1 MEKFKGCDLQG
12 TGLRGT
18 PKVLSLGALSSSHS
32 EDWRKKKKKIP
43 SASYRGKGKSSQLN
57 VCLFSSPRPRFP
69 ILTLIGLGVGW
80 GELLSSTC
88 EGHGER
94 TQTHKKNKMKS

>member
-32 EDWRKKKKKIP
+32 EDWRKKKK
-43 SASYRGKGKSSQLN
+43 
-57 VCLFSSPRPRFP
+57 SPLL
-69 ILTLIGLGVGW
+69 LT
-80 GELLSSTC
+80 
-88 EGHGER
+88 EGRE
-94 TQTHKKNKMKS
+94 KAAN

>member
-32 EDWRKKKKKIP
+32 EDWREKKKNPLCFLQREGKKQPIERVP
-43 SASYRGKGKSSQLN
+43 IFLTKSQISYSHFN
-57 VCLFSSPRPRFP
+57 RP
-69 ILTLIGLGVGW
+69 GSWVG
-80 GELLSSTC
+80 GIAEQHL
-88 EGHGER
+88 
-94 TQTHKKNKMKS
+94 